1 MKCARAVVDEI
12 GEAHVARGS
21 PLFRGRSMLPLLK
34 IETFNSTNLTNSN
47 IKQNLGELIEHALT
61 AQSSWIDETLE
72 NIKRKIDEKVDELAD
87 IFKSERR

>member
-1 MKCARAVVDEI
+1 
-12 GEAHVARGS
+12 
-21 PLFRGRSMLPLLK
+21 MLPLLK